1 MASHLKPAR
10 KTVTVTKTMDIHA
23 DSSRP
28 NLVLG
33 RFSAPLIG
41 SGSPR
46 LVMSMHLL
54 HRLPGQRADPTG
66 SPAEHSGA
74 EQRAEESWD
83 SVLKTTAHHA
93 DSGEDEPAEADDCA
107 CVHGEGLETS
117 HERLSSREIHRALC
131 VSNAYEGERN
141 E

>member
-41 SGSPR
+41 NGSPR

-74 EQRAEESWD
+74 EQRTEESWD
-83 SVLKTTAHHA
+83 SILKAPRHHA
-93 DSGEDEPAEADDCA
+93 DSSEDEAAETNNRSGVYRESFEGPHECL
-107 CVHGEGLETS
+107 CPGKVHRS
-117 HERLSSREIHRALC
+117 LS
-131 VSNAYEGERN
+131 
-141 E
+141 

>member
-41 SGSPR
+41 NGSPR
-46 LVMSMHLL
+46 LVMSMYLL
-54 HRLPGQRADPTG
+54 HRLSGQGANPTG
-66 SPAEHSGA
+66 TPTEHSGTK
-74 EQRAEESWD
+74 QRTEKPWNGILEPS
-83 SVLKTTAHHA
+83 THHA
-93 DSGEDEPAEADDCA
+93 NSGEDQSAETD
-107 CVHGEGLETS
+107 
-117 HERLSSREIHRALC
+117 
-131 VSNAYEGERN
+131 N
-141 E
+141 

>member
-41 SGSPR
+41 NGFPR

-66 SPAEHSGA
+66 SPAEHSSA
-74 EQRAEESWD
+74 EQRTEEAWD
-83 SVLKTTAHHA
+83 SVLKPPTHHA
-93 DSGEDEPAEADDCA
+93 NAGEDQSAKANHCA
-107 CVHGEGLETS
+107 RIHGKRLEGTHEGLC
-117 HERLSSREIHRALC
+117 A
-131 VSNAYEGERN
+131 
-141 E
+141 